1 MAVMMVALLEIIK
14 VAYLA
19 VMTAVELVKM
29 MVAYLVA

>member
-19 VMTAVELVKM
+19 AMTAVELVKM